1 MSSTTPVRVG
11 LIGCGKISDIYLTN
25 GTRRF
30 AGYDI
35 VAVADLMRDRAEDKA
50 RQYGIP
56 HVRTPDEL
64 VADPDIDI
72 VLNLTIPVAHFELN
86 RAALEAGKAVFCEKP
101 LADAPAEGQ
110 TLIDLA
116 TERDLL
122 LGCAP
127 DTFLGAGIQTCR
139 RLIDDGAIG
148 VPVGAAACFA
158 SHGNE
163 HWHPNP
169 DFSYQ
174 HGGGPQ
180 FNLGPYYLTALV
192 TLLGPVSRTASN
204 ARMSFPTR
212 TISSQPRAGET
223 ISVETPTFL
232 NAVLDFASGPVASF
246 TATYDVWK
254 TERPK
259 VEIYGS
265 EGTLSVP
272 DPNTFGGPVRLFRHD
287 NEGWRD
293 LELDSGFSDNSRGL
307 GLADFANAF
316 NNRDAPRAN
325 GTLAN
330 HVLELMQ
337 AMETSS
343 ETSQYVSLQSTTVRP
358 EPFDP
363 ASIPVMTAYSG
374 A

>member
-1 MSSTTPVRVG
+1 MPSSNNNPVRVG

-25 GTRRF
+25 STRRF

-35 VAVADLMRDRAEDKA
+35 VAVADLMRERADEKA
-50 RQYGIP
+50 REYGIP
-56 HVRTPDEL
+56 RVLSSDEL
-64 VADPDIDI
+64 ISDPDLDI
-72 VLNLTIPVAHFELN
+72 VLNLTIPVAHYELN
-86 RAALEAGKAVFCEKP
+86 RAVLEAGKAVYCEKP
-101 LADAPAEGQ
+101 LAVDPAEGQ
-110 TLIDLA
+110 ALVDLA
-116 TERDLL
+116 AERDRLI
-122 LGCAP
+122 GCAP

-139 RLIDDGAIG
+139 RLIDEGAIG

-169 DFSYQ
+169 DFSYK

-180 FNLGPYYLTALV
+180 FNLGPYFLTALV
-192 TLLGPVSRTASN
+192 TLLGPVSRIAGN

-223 ISVETPTFL
+223 ITVETPTFL
-232 NAVLDFASGPVASF
+232 NAVLDFASGPLASF

-272 DPNTFGGPVRLFRHD
+272 DPNTFGGPVKLFRQD
-287 NEGWRD
+287 QGTWQEI
-293 LELDSGFSDNSRGL
+293 ELDEGFSDNSRGL
-307 GLADFANAF
+307 GLADFANAVR
-316 NNRDAPRAN
+316 NGGSPRAN

-343 ETSQYVSLQSTTVRP
+343 ETSQYISLQSTAVRP
-358 EPFDP
+358 EPLDP
-363 ASIPVMTAYSG
+363 ASIPVLASKE
-374 A
+374 

>member
-1 MSSTTPVRVG
+1 MTTVSPVRVG

-30 AGYDI
+30 ADYDI
-35 VAVADLMRDRAEDKA
+35 VAVADLFRERAEEKA
-50 RQYGIP
+50 REYAIP
-56 HVRTPDEL
+56 RALAPDEL
-64 VADPDIDI
+64 IADPDIDI
-72 VLNLTIPVAHFELN
+72 VLDLTIPAAHEEIN
-86 RAALEAGKAVFCEKP
+86 RAALEAGKAVYCEKP
-101 LADAPAEGQ
+101 IAIDPAEGQ
-110 TLIDLA
+110 ALVDLA
-116 TERDLL
+116 AERNLL
-122 LGCAP
+122 IGGAP

-139 RLIDDGAIG
+139 RLIDEGAIG
-148 VPVGAAACFA
+148 EPVGAAACFA

-180 FNLGPYYLTALV
+180 FNLGPYYFTALV
-192 TLLGPVSRTASN
+192 TLLGPVARLASN
-204 ARMSFPTR
+204 ARISFPTR

-223 ISVETPTFL
+223 ITVETPTFL
-232 NAVLDFASGPVASF
+232 NAVLDFAGGPVASL

-259 VEIYGS
+259 IEIYGS

-272 DPNTFGGPVRLFRHD
+272 DPNTFGGPVRLFRHG
-287 NEGWRD
+287 EEAWQGI
-293 LELDSGFSDNSRGL
+293 ELDQGFADNSRGL
-307 GLADFANAF
+307 GLADFAIAYRNGTT
-316 NNRDAPRAN
+316 PRAS
-325 GTLAN
+325 GVLMN

-337 AMETSS
+337 AMEDSS
-343 ETSQYVSLQSTTVRP
+343 ERGEHVSMQSSMIRP

-363 ASIPVMTAYSG
+363 ATIATRHP
-374 A
+374 

>member
-1 MSSTTPVRVG
+1 MDSAQPVRVG

-30 AGYDI
+30 ADYDI
-35 VAVADLMRDRAEDKA
+35 VAVADLVRERAEEKA
-50 RQYGIP
+50 REYDIP
-56 HVRTPDEL
+56 RVLEPDEVL
-64 VADPDIDI
+64 ADPEIDV
-72 VLNLTIPVAHFELN
+72 VLNLTIPAAHYDLN
-86 RAALEAGKAVFCEKP
+86 RRALEAGKAVYCEKP
-101 LADAPAEGQ
+101 LAVDPADGR
-110 TLIDLA
+110 TLVDLA
-116 TERDLL
+116 ASRGLL
-122 LGCAP
+122 IGGAP

-139 RLIDDGAIG
+139 RLLDEGAIG
-148 VPVGAAACFA
+148 APVGAAACFA

-180 FNLGPYYLTALV
+180 FNLGPYYLTALT
-192 TLLGPVSRTASN
+192 TLLGPVGRIAGN
-204 ARMSFPTR
+204 ARISFPTR

-223 ISVETPTFL
+223 ITVETPTFL

-246 TATYDVWK
+246 TATYDVWA

-259 VEIYGS
+259 IEIYGS

-272 DPNTFGGPVRLFRHD
+272 DPNTFGGPVRLYRQATGHWEDVDLDPGFTD
-287 NEGWRD
+287 NA
-293 LELDSGFSDNSRGL
+293 RGL
-307 GLADFANAF
+307 GLADFARAL
-316 NNRDAPRAN
+316 RSGESPRAS
-325 GTLAN
+325 GTLMS

-343 ETSQYVSLQSTTVRP
+343 EIGQHISLESTMIRP
-358 EPFDP
+358 ERFDP
-363 ASIPVMTAYSG
+363 AEIALMPNA
-374 A
+374 